1 MSKVTKTR
9 PKILKMSGPMKKA
22 TEYQEMGQKDE
33 CEID

>member
-22 TEYQEMGQKDE
+22 TEYQEMGQRDG
-33 CEID
+33 CEMD